1 MSYLLSSGELV
12 RIESDVTDKTVYITF
27 ILTQDRK
34 FTFDFSNDDKTLDL
48 LIELLTII
56 KNDTV

>member
-1 MSYLLSSGELV
+1 MSYILSSGELV